1 MQQPIGMNPSRAWLV
16 LAVTSFAVF
25 ASALDTTILYV
36 AFPDIQK
43 TFSDVSRA
51 DLSWA
56 INAYTIVFAA
66 LLVPAGRLADRI
78 GRRTV
83 FFAGVVIFTV
93 SSALAGAAPSAET
106 LIAARVVQAVGAAA
120 LLPSSLALVLGEFP
134 REKRATA
141 VGIWGAVGALAAA
154 TGPTLGALI
163 IELASW
169 RLAFF
174 VNLPIGALTIFLG
187 SRLIRES
194 KDPDAAQR
202 QDLVGIPLLI
212 AGVGALALG
221 IVQSDEWGWG
231 GTRTLLAFAASAVIL
246 PLFILR
252 SATYHSPALDLT
264 LFRNRNFRMA
274 NLATASFG
282 VAFAAMFLGT
292 VLFLTNV
299 WQYSILE
306 AGLLIAP
313 GPFMAGVVAGPAGR
327 AADRIGH
334 RPMLVG
340 GGLIFAAANVWRV
353 LGTDLNREIWDLWIP
368 SLLLTGVGVGLT
380 LPTLSSAAVHGLA
393 PNRFA
398 VGSAVNQTVRQIGS
412 VLGVALVIA
421 LLGSPSPAELL
432 SAFDRIFWLLAAGGV
447 ATAVF
452 SLAINTRPR
461 TQPVPEEAQ
470 PEPALTINPS
480 ESTV

>member
-1 MQQPIGMNPSRAWLV
+1 MQQPTELNPSRAWLV

-36 AFPDIQK
+36 AFPAIQE
-43 TFSDVSRA
+43 TFADVSRA

-78 GRRTV
+78 GRRKV

-93 SSALAGAAPSAET
+93 SSAFAGAAPTAGA
-106 LIAARVVQAVGAAA
+106 LMAARVVQAVGAAA

-174 VNLPIGALTIFLG
+174 VNLPIGALVIFLG
-187 SRLIRES
+187 YRIIRES

-202 QDLVGIPLLI
+202 QDLLGIPLLI
-212 AGVGALALG
+212 AGVGSLALG

-231 GTRTLLAFAASAVIL
+231 DTRTLTAFAVSAVTL
-246 PLFILR
+246 ALFVLR

-264 LFRNRNFRMA
+264 LFRNHNFRWA

-282 VAFAAMFLGT
+282 IAFAAMFLGT

-299 WQYSILE
+299 WRYSTLE

-313 GPFMAGVVAGPAGR
+313 GPFLAGVVAVPAGR
-327 AADRIGH
+327 AADGIGH
-334 RPMLVG
+334 RPMLVA

-353 LGTDLNREIWDLWIP
+353 LGTGLDREVLELWIP
-368 SLLLTGVGVGLT
+368 TLLLTGIGVGLT

-398 VGSAVNQTVRQIGS
+398 VGGAVNQTVRQIGS

-432 SAFDRIFWLLAAGGV
+432 DAFDRIFWLLAAGGV
-447 ATAVF
+447 ATALF
-452 SLAINTRPR
+452 SLAIDTKPHA
-461 TQPVPEEAQ
+461 QAVPAEAQ
-470 PEPALTINPS
+470 PEASLAVNPS
-480 ESTV
+480 KGTV

>member
-1 MQQPIGMNPSRAWLV
+1 MQQPIEINPSRAWLV

-36 AFPDIQK
+36 AFPSIQK

-78 GRRTV
+78 GRRKV

-93 SSALAGAAPSAET
+93 SSALAGVAPTAPA
-106 LIAARVVQAVGAAA
+106 LIAARVIQAVGAAA

-163 IELASW
+163 IEGASW

-174 VNLPIGALTIFLG
+174 VNLPIGALVIFLG
-187 SRLIRES
+187 SRILRES

-202 QDLVGIPLLI
+202 QDLLGIPLLI
-212 AGVGALALG
+212 GGVGVLALG

-231 GTRTLLAFAASAVIL
+231 DERTLAAFVISAIL
-246 PLFILR
+246 LTLFVLR

-264 LFRNRNFRMA
+264 LFRNHNFRWA

-282 VAFAAMFLGT
+282 VAFASMFLGT

-299 WQYSILE
+299 WQYSVLE
-306 AGLLIAP
+306 SGLLIAP
-313 GPFMAGVVAGPAGR
+313 GPFIAALVAGPAGR

-334 RPMLVG
+334 RPMLVA

-353 LGTDLNREIWDLWIP
+353 LGTDLDREILDLWIP
-368 SLLLTGVGVGLT
+368 SLILTGIGVGLT

-398 VGSAVNQTVRQIGS
+398 VGSAVNQTIRQLGA

-421 LLGSPSPAELL
+421 LLGSPRPAELL
-432 SAFDRIFWLLAAGGV
+432 DAFDRIFWLLAAGGV

-452 SLAINTRPR
+452 SLFIDTKPR
-461 TQPVPEEAQ
+461 AVAAPAENQPDSTLA
-470 PEPALTINPS
+470 INPS

>member
-1 MQQPIGMNPSRAWLV
+1 
-16 LAVTSFAVF
+16 
-25 ASALDTTILYV
+25 
-36 AFPDIQK
+36 
-43 TFSDVSRA
+43 
-51 DLSWA
+51 
-56 INAYTIVFAA
+56 
-66 LLVPAGRLADRI
+66 VPAGRLADRV
-78 GRRTV
+78 GRRKV
-83 FFAGVVIFTV
+83 FFAGVVIFTL
-93 SSALAGAAPSAET
+93 SSALAGAAPSAEA
-106 LIAARVVQAVGAAA
+106 LIGTRVVQSVGAAA

-154 TGPTLGALI
+154 AGPTLGALI
-163 IELASW
+163 IESASW

-194 KDPDAAQR
+194 RDPEAAQR
-202 QDLVGIPLLI
+202 VDLLGIPLLI
-212 AGVGALALG
+212 AGVGSMALG

-231 GTRTLLAFAASAVIL
+231 DTRTIAAFAGSALTL

-264 LFRNRNFRMA
+264 LFRNHNFRMA

-292 VLFLTNV
+292 VLFLNNV

-306 AGLLIAP
+306 TGLLIAP
-313 GPFMAGVVAGPAGR
+313 GPFIAAVVAVPAGR

-334 RPMLVG
+334 RPMLVA
-340 GGLIFAAANVWRV
+340 GGLIFAVANVWRV
-353 LGTDLNREIWDLWIP
+353 LDTGIEREIWDLWLP
-368 SLLLTGVGVGLT
+368 SLLLTGIGVGLT
-380 LPTLSSAAVHGLA
+380 LPTLSSAAVHGLP

-398 VGSAVNQTVRQIGS
+398 VGSAVNQTVRQIGA

-421 LLGSPSPAELL
+421 LLGSPRPAELL
-432 SAFDRIFWLLAAGGV
+432 DAFNRIFWLLAAGGV
-447 ATAVF
+447 ATALF
-452 SLAINTRPR
+452 SLAIDTRPQPR
-461 TQPVPEEAQ
+461 TAAADAH
-470 PEPALTINPS
+470 PEPALAIKPN
-480 ESTV
+480 EGAV

>member
-1 MQQPIGMNPSRAWLV
+1 MQKSDQPDPSRAWKI
-16 LAVTSFAVF
+16 LAITSFAVF

-43 TFSDVSRA
+43 TFADVSRA

-78 GRRTV
+78 GRRKV
-83 FFAGVVIFTV
+83 FFAGVVIFTL
-93 SSALAGAAPSAET
+93 SSALAGAAPSAPA
-106 LIAARVVQAVGAAA
+106 LIGARAIQAIGAAA

-163 IELASW
+163 IDAASW

-202 QDLVGIPLLI
+202 QDLLGIPLLI

-231 GTRTLLAFAASAVIL
+231 GTRTLAAFAASAVIL
-246 PLFILR
+246 PLFVLR

-282 VAFAAMFLGT
+282 IAFAAMFLGT

-306 AGLLIAP
+306 SGLLIAP
-313 GPFMAGVVAGPAGR
+313 GPFIAAVVAGPAGR

-334 RPMLVG
+334 RPMLVA

-353 LGTDLNREIWDLWIP
+353 LGTDLEREVWDLWIP
-368 SLLLTGVGVGLT
+368 SLLLTGIGVGLT

-398 VGSAVNQTVRQIGS
+398 VGSAVNQTVRQLGA

-432 SAFDRIFWLLAAGGV
+432 EAFDRIFWLLAAGGV

-452 SLAINTRPR
+452 SLAIDTKPQPR
-461 TQPVPEEAQ
+461 AAAAEQQLEATL
-470 PEPALTINPS
+470 AINPS
-480 ESTV
+480 ESTI

>member
-1 MQQPIGMNPSRAWLV
+1 L
-16 LAVTSFAVF
+16 
-25 ASALDTTILYV
+25 
-36 AFPDIQK
+36 
-43 TFSDVSRA
+43 
-51 DLSWA
+51 
-56 INAYTIVFAA
+56 IV
-66 LLVPAGRLADRI
+66 
-78 GRRTV
+78 
-83 FFAGVVIFTV
+83 
-93 SSALAGAAPSAET
+93 
-106 LIAARVVQAVGAAA
+106 ARVVQAVGAAA
-120 LLPSSLALVLGEFP
+120 LLPSSLALVLVEFP

-163 IELASW
+163 IDAASW

-174 VNLPIGALTIFLG
+174 VNLPVGMLTIFLG
-187 SRLIRES
+187 TRLIRES
-194 KDPDAAQR
+194 KDPDAMR
-202 QDLVGIPLLI
+202 SQDPLGIPLLI
-212 AGVGALALG
+212 GGVGALALG

-231 GTRTLLAFAASAVIL
+231 DTRTLVAFAVSAIL
-246 PLFILR
+246 LSLFVLR
-252 SATYHSPALDLT
+252 SATHRSPTLDLR

-299 WQYSILE
+299 WRYGTLE

-313 GPFMAGVVAGPAGR
+313 GPFIAALVAGPAGR

-334 RPMLVG
+334 RPMLVA
-340 GGLIFAAANVWRV
+340 GGLIFAAANLWRV
-353 LGTDLNREIWDLWIP
+353 LATDLDREIWDLWMP
-368 SLLLTGVGVGLT
+368 TLLLTGIGVGLT
-380 LPTLSSAAVHGLA
+380 LPTLGSAAVHGLA

-398 VGSAVNQTVRQIGS
+398 VGSAVNQTIRQLGA

-432 SAFDRIFWLLAAGGV
+432 DAFDRIFWLLAAGGV

-452 SLAINTRPR
+452 SLAIDTRPR
-461 TQPVPEEAQ
+461 PVPTEVLQ
-470 PEPALTINPS
+470 EPKLAVNPS
-480 ESTV
+480 EGTI

>member
-1 MQQPIGMNPSRAWLV
+1 MQEPTELHPSRPWLV

-25 ASALDTTILYV
+25 ASALDTTILYI

-78 GRRTV
+78 GRRRV
-83 FFAGVVIFTV
+83 FFAGVIIFTV
-93 SSALAGAAPSAET
+93 SSALAGAAPTAQF
-106 LIAARVVQAVGAAA
+106 LIVARVVQAVGAAA
-120 LLPSSLALVLGEFP
+120 LLPSSLALVLVEFP

-163 IELASW
+163 IDAASW

-174 VNLPIGALTIFLG
+174 VNLPVGMLTIFLG
-187 SRLIRES
+187 TRLIRES
-194 KDPDAAQR
+194 KDPDAMR
-202 QDLVGIPLLI
+202 SQDLLGIPLLI
-212 AGVGALALG
+212 GGVGALALG

-231 GTRTLLAFAASAVIL
+231 DTRTLVAFAVSAIL
-246 PLFILR
+246 LSLFVLR
-252 SATYHSPALDLT
+252 SATHRSPTLDLR

-299 WQYSILE
+299 WRYGTLE

-313 GPFMAGVVAGPAGR
+313 GPFIAALVAGPAGR

-334 RPMLVG
+334 RPMLVA
-340 GGLIFAAANVWRV
+340 GGLIFAAANLWRV
-353 LGTDLNREIWDLWIP
+353 LATDLDREIWDLWMP
-368 SLLLTGVGVGLT
+368 TLLLTGIGVGLT
-380 LPTLSSAAVHGLA
+380 LPTLGSAAVHGLA

-398 VGSAVNQTVRQIGS
+398 VGSAVNQTIRQLGA

-432 SAFDRIFWLLAAGGV
+432 DAFDRIFWLLAAGGV

-452 SLAINTRPR
+452 SLAIDTRPR
-461 TQPVPEEAQ
+461 PVPTEVLQ
-470 PEPALTINPS
+470 EPKLAVNPS
-480 ESTV
+480 EGTI

>member
-1 MQQPIGMNPSRAWLV
+1 MQQPNQSDPSRPWKV

-25 ASALDTTILYV
+25 ASALDTTILFV
-36 AFPDIQK
+36 AFPDIQE
-43 TFSDVSRA
+43 TFADVSRA

-66 LLVPAGRLADRI
+66 LLVPAGRLADRV
-78 GRRTV
+78 GRRRV

-93 SSALAGAAPSAET
+93 SSAFAGAAPTAGL
-106 LIAARVVQAVGAAA
+106 LIVARIIQAIGAAA

-154 TGPTLGALI
+154 LGPTLGALI
-163 IELASW
+163 IDAASW

-174 VNLPIGALTIFLG
+174 VNLPIGVLTIFLG
-187 SRLIRES
+187 SRILRES
-194 KDPDAAQR
+194 RDPDAAQQ
-202 QDLVGIPLLI
+202 QDLLGIPLLI

-221 IVQSDEWGWG
+221 IVQSGEWGWG
-231 GTRTLLAFAASAVIL
+231 DPRTLASFAVSALIL

-282 VAFAAMFLGT
+282 IAFAAMFLGT

-299 WQYSILE
+299 WQYGTLE

-313 GPFMAGVVAGPAGR
+313 GPFIAAVVAGPAGR

-334 RPMLVG
+334 RPLLVA
-340 GGLIFAAANVWRV
+340 GGLIFAAANVWRI
-353 LGTDLNREIWDLWIP
+353 LAIDLDREVWALWLP
-368 SLLLTGVGVGLT
+368 SLVLTGIGVGLT
-380 LPTLSSAAVHGLA
+380 LPTLSSAAVHGLP

-398 VGSAVNQTVRQIGS
+398 VGSAVNQTVRQLGS
-412 VLGVALVIA
+412 VLGVSLIIA
-421 LLGSPSPAELL
+421 VLGSPSPAELL
-432 SAFDRIFWLLAAGGV
+432 EAFDRIFLLLVAGGL
-447 ATAVF
+447 ATALF
-452 SLAINTRPR
+452 SLAIDTKPGLRPAADG
-461 TQPVPEEAQ
+461 VM
-470 PEPALTINPS
+470 PEPTLASKPS

>member
-1 MQQPIGMNPSRAWLV
+1 MQKPSDTSPAQAWKI
-16 LAVTSFAVF
+16 LAITSFAVF

-36 AFPDIQK
+36 AFPDIQE
-43 TFSDVSRA
+43 TFSGVSRA

-78 GRRTV
+78 GRKRV

-93 SSALAGAAPSAET
+93 SSAFAGAAPSAAL

-134 REKRATA
+134 RERRATA

-163 IELASW
+163 IDAASW

-174 VNLPIGALTIFLG
+174 VNLPVGALTILLG
-187 SRLIRES
+187 ARLLRES
-194 KDPDAAQR
+194 KDADAAQR
-202 QDLVGIPLLI
+202 QDLIGIPLLI

-231 GTRTLLAFAASAVIL
+231 GARTLAAFAVSAVIL

-252 SATYHSPALDLT
+252 SATYHSPALDLS

-282 VAFAAMFLGT
+282 IAFAAMFFGT
-292 VLFLTNV
+292 VLFLNNV
-299 WQYSILE
+299 WRFTILE
-306 AGLLIAP
+306 SGLLIAP
-313 GPFMAGVVAGPAGR
+313 GPLVAAVVAVPAGR

-334 RPMLVG
+334 RPMLVA
-340 GGLIFAAANVWRV
+340 GGLIFAAGNVWRV
-353 LGTDLNREIWDLWIP
+353 LGTDLNREVLELWLPTLI
-368 SLLLTGVGVGLT
+368 LTGVGVGLT
-380 LPTLSSAAVHGLA
+380 LPTLSSAAVHGLE

-398 VGSAVNQTVRQIGS
+398 VGSAVNQTVRQLGA

-421 LLGSPSPAELL
+421 LLGSPSPAQLL
-432 SAFDRIFWLLAAGGV
+432 DAFDRIFWLLAAGGV

-452 SLAINTRPR
+452 SLAIDTRP
-461 TQPVPEEAQ
+461 QPRPATEPVASEPDPAVNLSEA
-470 PEPALTINPS
+470 AI
-480 ESTV
+480 

>member
-1 MQQPIGMNPSRAWLV
+1 VQEQRDSSRAWKI

-25 ASALDTTILYV
+25 ATALDTTILYV
-36 AFPDIQK
+36 AYPDVQK
-43 TFSDVSRA
+43 TFAEVSRA

-66 LLVPAGRLADRI
+66 LLVPAGRLADRV
-78 GRRTV
+78 GRRKV
-83 FFAGVVIFTV
+83 FFAGVVLFTV
-93 SSALAGAAPSAET
+93 ASALAGAAPSAPA
-106 LIAARVVQAVGAAA
+106 LVAARAVQAVGAAA

-134 REKRATA
+134 REKRAMA

-163 IELASW
+163 IEAASW

-174 VNLPIGALTIFLG
+174 VNLPIGAMTIFLG
-187 SRLIRES
+187 SRLIGES
-194 KDPDAAQR
+194 KDADAAQR
-202 QDLVGIPLLI
+202 QDVLGIPLLI

-221 IVQSDEWGWG
+221 IVQGDEWGWSG
-231 GTRTLLAFAASAVIL
+231 VPTLAAFGASVVIL
-246 PLFILR
+246 PLFVLR

-264 LFRNRNFRMA
+264 LFANRNFRWA

-299 WQYSILE
+299 WQYSVLQ

-313 GPFMAGVVAGPAGR
+313 GPFIAALVAGPAGR
-327 AADRIGH
+327 AADKVGH
-334 RPMLVG
+334 RPMLVA

-353 LGTDLNREIWDLWIP
+353 LGTDLEREILNLWLP
-368 SLLLTGVGVGLT
+368 SLVLTGVGVGLT
-380 LPTLSSAAVHGLA
+380 LPTLSSAAVHGLPA
-393 PNRFA
+393 NRFA

-421 LLGSPSPAELL
+421 LLGSSNPSELL
-432 SAFDRIFWLLAAGGV
+432 EAFDRIFYLLAAGGV
-447 ATAVF
+447 ATAIF
-452 SLAINTRPR
+452 SLAIDTKPQTRPAPAQ
-461 TQPVPEEAQ
+461 TQAAP
-470 PEPALTINPS
+470 TTNPS
-480 ESTV
+480 ESTA

>member
-1 MQQPIGMNPSRAWLV
+1 MHQPKQTDSSRPWKI
-16 LAVTSFAVF
+16 LAITSFAVF

-43 TFSDVSRA
+43 TFADVSRA

-66 LLVPAGRLADRI
+66 LLVPAGRLADRV
-78 GRRTV
+78 GRRKV
-83 FFAGVVIFTV
+83 FFAGVVIFTL
-93 SSALAGAAPSAET
+93 SSAFAGVSPTAGL
-106 LIAARVVQAVGAAA
+106 LIGARVLQAVGAAA

-163 IELASW
+163 IDAASW

-202 QDLVGIPLLI
+202 QDLLGIPLLI

-231 GTRTLLAFAASAVIL
+231 GTRTLAAFAASAVIL

-282 VAFAAMFLGT
+282 IAFAAMFLGT

-299 WQYSILE
+299 WQYSILQ

-313 GPFMAGVVAGPAGR
+313 GPFIAGVVAGPAGR

-334 RPMLVG
+334 RPMLVA

-353 LGTDLNREIWDLWIP
+353 LGTDLEREVWDLWIP
-368 SLLLTGVGVGLT
+368 SLILTGIGVGLT

-398 VGSAVNQTVRQIGS
+398 VGSAVNQTIRQLGA

-421 LLGSPSPAELL
+421 LLGSPNPAELL
-432 SAFDRIFWLLAAGGV
+432 NAFDRIFWLLAAGGV
-447 ATAVF
+447 ATALF
-452 SLAINTRPR
+452 SLGIDTKPQPR
-461 TQPVPEEAQ
+461 TVMAETQ
-470 PEPALTINPS
+470 PEATLATNPRQG
-480 ESTV
+480 TA

>member
-1 MQQPIGMNPSRAWLV
+1 LAWKV
-16 LAVTSFAVF
+16 LAITSFAVF

-36 AFPDIQK
+36 AFPDIQE
-43 TFSDVSRA
+43 TFAEVSRA

-66 LLVPAGRLADRI
+66 LLVPAGRFADRI
-78 GRRTV
+78 GRRAV

-106 LIAARVVQAVGAAA
+106 LIGARVVQAVGAAA
-120 LLPSSLALVLGEFP
+120 LLPSSLALVLSEFP

-163 IELASW
+163 IDAANW

-187 SRLIRES
+187 ARLIRES
-194 KDPDAAQR
+194 RDPDAAQR
-202 QDLVGIPLLI
+202 QDLLGIPLLI

-231 GTRTLLAFAASAVIL
+231 DRRTLASFAAAALIL
-246 PLFILR
+246 PLFLLR
-252 SATYHSPALDLT
+252 SATYHSPALDLS
-264 LFRNRNFRMA
+264 LFRSRNFRMA

-282 VAFAAMFLGT
+282 IAFAAMFLGSI
-292 VLFLTNV
+292 LFLNNV
-299 WQYSILE
+299 WGYSTLE
-306 AGLLIAP
+306 SGLLIAP
-313 GPFMAGVVAGPAGR
+313 GPLIAGAVAAPAGR

-334 RPMLVG
+334 RPMLVA
-340 GGLIFAAANVWRV
+340 GGLIFAAGNVWRV
-353 LGTDLNREIWDLWIP
+353 LGTDLDRELWDLWFP
-368 SLLLTGVGVGLT
+368 SLALTGIGVGLT

-393 PNRFA
+393 ANRFA
-398 VGSAVNQTVRQIGS
+398 VGGAVNQMVRQLGA
-412 VLGVALVIA
+412 VMGVALVIA
-421 LLGSPSPAELL
+421 LLGSPDPAELL
-432 SAFDRIFWLLAAGGV
+432 TAFDRVFWLLAAGGV

-452 SLAINTRPR
+452 SLSIDTKPR
-461 TQPVPEEAQ
+461 QRRLTVDAQ
-470 PEPALTINPS
+470 PQPAPVVTPVEGTL
-480 ESTV
+480 

>member
-1 MQQPIGMNPSRAWLV
+1 MHQPKQTDSSRPWKI
-16 LAVTSFAVF
+16 LAITSFAVF

-36 AFPDIQK
+36 AFPDIQR
-43 TFSDVSRA
+43 TFADVSRA

-66 LLVPAGRLADRI
+66 LLVPAGRLADRV
-78 GRRTV
+78 GRRKV
-83 FFAGVVIFTV
+83 FFAGVVIFTL
-93 SSALAGAAPSAET
+93 SSAFAGVSPTAGL
-106 LIAARVVQAVGAAA
+106 LIGARVLQAVGAAA

-163 IELASW
+163 IDAASW

-202 QDLVGIPLLI
+202 QDLLGIPLLI

-231 GTRTLLAFAASAVIL
+231 GTRTLSAFAASAVIL

-282 VAFAAMFLGT
+282 IAFAAMFLGT

-299 WQYSILE
+299 WQYSILQ

-313 GPFMAGVVAGPAGR
+313 GPFIAGVVAGPAGR

-334 RPMLVG
+334 RPMLVA

-353 LGTDLNREIWDLWIP
+353 LGTDLEREVWDLWIP
-368 SLLLTGVGVGLT
+368 SLILTGIGVGLT

-398 VGSAVNQTVRQIGS
+398 VGSAVNQTIRQLGA

-421 LLGSPSPAELL
+421 LLGSPNRAELL
-432 SAFDRIFWLLAAGGV
+432 NAFDRIFLLLAAGGV
-447 ATAVF
+447 ATALF
-452 SLAINTRPR
+452 SLGIDTKPQPRTGTVEADAVPNLAINPT
-461 TQPVPEEAQ
+461 EGIA
-470 PEPALTINPS
+470 
-480 ESTV
+480 

>member
-1 MQQPIGMNPSRAWLV
+1 MQQPKSDSSRPWKI

-78 GRRTV
+78 GRRAV
-83 FFAGVVIFTV
+83 FFAGVVIFTL

-106 LIAARVVQAVGAAA
+106 LVAARVVQAIGAAA

-163 IELASW
+163 VESASW

-174 VNLPIGALTIFLG
+174 VNLPIGALTVFLG
-187 SRLIRES
+187 TRLIRES
-194 KDPDAAQR
+194 RDPEAAQR
-202 QDLVGIPLLI
+202 QDLLGIPLLI
-212 AGVGALALG
+212 AGIGALALA
-221 IVQSDEWGWG
+221 IVQSDEWGWSDS
-231 GTRTLLAFAASAVIL
+231 RTFAALAVSAVIL

-264 LFRNRNFRMA
+264 LFRSRNFRMA

-282 VAFAAMFLGT
+282 IAFAAMFLGSI
-292 VLFLTNV
+292 LFLNNV
-299 WQYSILE
+299 WGYSTLE
-306 AGLLIAP
+306 SGLLIAP
-313 GPFMAGVVAGPAGR
+313 GPLIAGLVAVPAGR

-334 RPMLVG
+334 RPMLVA
-340 GGLIFAAANVWRV
+340 GGLIFAAGNVWRV
-353 LGTDLNREIWDLWIP
+353 LGMDLNRELWDLWFP
-368 SLLLTGVGVGLT
+368 SLILTGIGVGLT
-380 LPTLSSAAVHGLA
+380 LPSLSSAAVHGLA

-398 VGSAVNQTVRQIGS
+398 VGSAVNQTVRQLGA

-421 LLGSPSPAELL
+421 LLGSPDPADLL
-432 SAFDRIFWLLAAGGV
+432 DAFDRVFWLLAAGGL

-452 SLAINTRPR
+452 SLAIDTKPQPRAADGEVRPA
-461 TQPVPEEAQ
+461 PGLAIK
-470 PEPALTINPS
+470 PA
-480 ESTV
+480 EHAA

>member
-1 MQQPIGMNPSRAWLV
+1 MQQPIGVDPSREWLV

-43 TFSDVSRA
+43 TFSEVSRA

-66 LLVPAGRLADRI
+66 LLVPAGRFADRA
-78 GRRTV
+78 GRRNV

-106 LIAARVVQAVGAAA
+106 LIGARIIQAVGAAA

-134 REKRATA
+134 RDKRATA

-163 IELASW
+163 IEVSSW

-202 QDLVGIPLLI
+202 QDLLGIPLLI
-212 AGVGALALG
+212 TGVGALALG
-221 IVQSDEWGWG
+221 IVQSDEWGWDG
-231 GTRTLLAFAASAVIL
+231 ARTLGAFAVSAVML
-246 PLFILR
+246 PLFVLR

-264 LFRNRNFRMA
+264 LFRNRNFRWA
-274 NLATASFG
+274 NLATAAFG

-292 VLFLTNV
+292 VLFLNNV

-306 AGLLIAP
+306 SGLLIAP
-313 GPFMAGVVAGPAGR
+313 GPFVAALVAGPAGR

-334 RPMLVG
+334 RPMLVA
-340 GGLIFAAANVWRV
+340 GGLIFAAGNVWRI
-353 LGTDLNREIWDLWIP
+353 LGTDLNRELWDLWLP
-368 SLLLTGVGVGLT
+368 SLILTGIGVGLT

-398 VGSAVNQTVRQIGS
+398 VGSAVNQTVRQLGA

-432 SAFDRIFWLLAAGGV
+432 EAFDRIFWLLAAGGV
-447 ATAVF
+447 ATAIF
-452 SLAINTRPR
+452 SLAIDTKPR
-461 TQPVPEEAQ
+461 AQAGEADVE
-470 PEPALTINPS
+470 PEPSLAINPS
-480 ESTV
+480 ESIV

>member
-1 MQQPIGMNPSRAWLV
+1 MKEPRQTDSSRPWKI

-66 LLVPAGRLADRI
+66 LLVPAGRLADRV
-78 GRRTV
+78 GRRKV

-93 SSALAGAAPSAET
+93 SSALAGSAPSAAT
-106 LIAARVVQAVGAAA
+106 LIGARVIQAVGAAA

-163 IELASW
+163 IDAASW

-202 QDLVGIPLLI
+202 QDLLGIPLLI

-221 IVQSDEWGWG
+221 IVQSDEWGWA
-231 GTRTLLAFAASAVIL
+231 GTRTLAAFAVSAVIL

-282 VAFAAMFLGT
+282 IAFAAMFLGT

-313 GPFMAGVVAGPAGR
+313 GPFIAGVVAGPAGR

-334 RPMLVG
+334 RPMLVA

-353 LGTDLNREIWDLWIP
+353 LGTDLEREVWNLWIP
-368 SLLLTGVGVGLT
+368 SLILTGIGVGLT

-398 VGSAVNQTVRQIGS
+398 VGSAVNQTVRQLGS

-421 LLGSPSPAELL
+421 LLGSPNPADLL
-432 SAFDRIFWLLAAGGV
+432 EAF
-447 ATAVF
+447 
-452 SLAINTRPR
+452 
-461 TQPVPEEAQ
+461 
-470 PEPALTINPS
+470 
-480 ESTV
+480 

>member
-1 MQQPIGMNPSRAWLV
+1 
-16 LAVTSFAVF
+16 
-25 ASALDTTILYV
+25 
-36 AFPDIQK
+36 
-43 TFSDVSRA
+43 
-51 DLSWA
+51 
-56 INAYTIVFAA
+56 
-66 LLVPAGRLADRI
+66 LADRI
-78 GRRTV
+78 GRRKV

-93 SSALAGAAPSAET
+93 SSALAGTAPTAGL
-106 LIAARVVQAVGAAA
+106 LIGARVIQAVGAAA

-163 IELASW
+163 IDAASW

-187 SRLIRES
+187 SRLLRES

-202 QDLVGIPLLI
+202 QDLLGIPLLI

-231 GTRTLLAFAASAVIL
+231 GTRTLAAFAASAVIL

-282 VAFAAMFLGT
+282 IAFAAMFLGT

-299 WQYSILE
+299 WQYSILQ

-313 GPFMAGVVAGPAGR
+313 GPFIAGVVAGPAGSDRPEQFIPMLNAARSPTFYEFDAADLLRLYREMDQRDEDPVVIYHSHTATEAYPSRTDTSLAQEPRAHYVLVSTRDPDRAEFRSFRIVDGEVTEEPVQVVQSPPAADAR
-327 AADRIGH
+327 AADAWAVDAWGQADRRHTVGH
-334 RPMLVG
+334 
-340 GGLIFAAANVWRV
+340 
-353 LGTDLNREIWDLWIP
+353 T
-368 SLLLTGVGVGLT
+368 
-380 LPTLSSAAVHGLA
+380 PT
-393 PNRFA
+393 
-398 VGSAVNQTVRQIGS
+398 S
-412 VLGVALVIA
+412 VVYDCPT
-421 LLGSPSPAELL
+421 S
-432 SAFDRIFWLLAAGGV
+432 
-447 ATAVF
+447 
-452 SLAINTRPR
+452 
-461 TQPVPEEAQ
+461 
-470 PEPALTINPS
+470 
-480 ESTV
+480 

>member
-1 MQQPIGMNPSRAWLV
+1 M
-16 LAVTSFAVF
+16 
-25 ASALDTTILYV
+25 
-36 AFPDIQK
+36 
-43 TFSDVSRA
+43 
-51 DLSWA
+51 
-56 INAYTIVFAA
+56 
-66 LLVPAGRLADRI
+66 
-78 GRRTV
+78 

-93 SSALAGAAPSAET
+93 SSALAGAAPTAGL
-106 LIAARVVQAVGAAA
+106 LIGARVIQAIGAAA

-163 IELASW
+163 IDAASW

-202 QDLVGIPLLI
+202 QDLLGIPLLI

-231 GTRTLLAFAASAVIL
+231 GTRTLAAFAVSAVIL

-264 LFRNRNFRMA
+264 LFRNHNFRMA

-282 VAFAAMFLGT
+282 IAFAAMFLGT

-299 WQYSILE
+299 WQFSILE

-313 GPFMAGVVAGPAGR
+313 GPFIAGVVAGAGR
-327 AADRIGH
+327 SRGRSHRSPADAR
-334 RPMLVG
+334 RRR
-340 GGLIFAAANVWRV
+340 A
-353 LGTDLNREIWDLWIP
+353 DLRSRRTSGECLARTSNREVWDLWIP
-368 SLLLTGVGVGLT
+368 SLILTGIGVGLT

-412 VLGVALVIA
+412 VLGVSLVIA
-421 LLGSPSPAELL
+421 LLGSPNPAELL
-432 SAFDRIFWLLAAGGV
+432 DAFDRIFWLLVAGGWPRR
-447 ATAVF
+447 
-452 SLAINTRPR
+452 SSRSAIDTKPR
-461 TQPVPEEAQ
+461 CDRGAAETQ
-470 PEPALTINPS
+470 PEPTLAINPS

>member
-1 MQQPIGMNPSRAWLV
+1 MHQPKQTDSSRPWKI
-16 LAVTSFAVF
+16 LAITSFAVF

-43 TFSDVSRA
+43 TFADVSRA

-78 GRRTV
+78 GRRKV
-83 FFAGVVIFTV
+83 FFAGVVIFTL
-93 SSALAGAAPSAET
+93 SSAFAGVSPTAGL
-106 LIAARVVQAVGAAA
+106 LIGARVLQAVGAAA

-163 IELASW
+163 IDAASW

-202 QDLVGIPLLI
+202 QDLLGIPLLI

-221 IVQSDEWGWG
+221 IVQSDAWGWG
-231 GTRTLLAFAASAVIL
+231 GTRTLAAFAASAVIL

-282 VAFAAMFLGT
+282 IAFAAMFLGT

-299 WQYSILE
+299 WQYSILQ

-313 GPFMAGVVAGPAGR
+313 GPFIAGVVAGPAGR

-334 RPMLVG
+334 RPMLVA

-353 LGTDLNREIWDLWIP
+353 LGTDLEREVWDLWIP
-368 SLLLTGVGVGLT
+368 SLILTGIGVGLT

-398 VGSAVNQTVRQIGS
+398 VGSAVNQTIRQLGA

-421 LLGSPSPAELL
+421 LLGSPDPAELL
-432 SAFDRIFWLLAAGGV
+432 NAFDRIFWLLAAGGV
-447 ATAVF
+447 ATALF
-452 SLAINTRPR
+452 SLGIDTKPQPRTVTAEIQPEATLAINP
-461 TQPVPEEAQ
+461 TQGTA
-470 PEPALTINPS
+470 
-480 ESTV
+480 

>member
-1 MQQPIGMNPSRAWLV
+1 MHQPKQTDSSRPWKI
-16 LAVTSFAVF
+16 LAITSFAVF

-43 TFSDVSRA
+43 TFADVSRA

-78 GRRTV
+78 GRRKV
-83 FFAGVVIFTV
+83 FFAGVVIFTL
-93 SSALAGAAPSAET
+93 SSAFAGVSPTAGL
-106 LIAARVVQAVGAAA
+106 LIGARVLQAVGAAA

-163 IELASW
+163 IDAASW

-202 QDLVGIPLLI
+202 QDLLGIPLLI

-231 GTRTLLAFAASAVIL
+231 GTRTLAAFAASAVIL

-282 VAFAAMFLGT
+282 IAFAAMFLGT

-299 WQYSILE
+299 WQYSILQ

-313 GPFMAGVVAGPAGR
+313 GPFIAGVVAGPAGR

-334 RPMLVG
+334 RPMLVA

-353 LGTDLNREIWDLWIP
+353 LATDLEREVWDLWIP
-368 SLLLTGVGVGLT
+368 SLILTGIGVGLT

-398 VGSAVNQTVRQIGS
+398 VGSAVNQTIRQLGA

-421 LLGSPSPAELL
+421 LLGSPDPAELL
-432 SAFDRIFWLLAAGGV
+432 NAFDRIFWLLAAGGV
-447 ATAVF
+447 ATALF
-452 SLAINTRPR
+452 SSGIDTKPQPRTVTAEIQPEATLAINPR
-461 TQPVPEEAQ
+461 QGTA
-470 PEPALTINPS
+470 
-480 ESTV
+480 

>member
-1 MQQPIGMNPSRAWLV
+1 MHQPNQTDSSRPWKI
-16 LAVTSFAVF
+16 LAITSFAVF

-43 TFSDVSRA
+43 TFADVSRA

-56 INAYTIVFAA
+56 INGYTIVFAA
-66 LLVPAGRLADRI
+66 LLVPAGRLADRV
-78 GRRTV
+78 GRRKV
-83 FFAGVVIFTV
+83 FFAGVVIFTL
-93 SSALAGAAPSAET
+93 SSPLAGASPTAGL
-106 LIAARVVQAVGAAA
+106 LIGARVIQAIGAAA

-163 IELASW
+163 IEAASW

-194 KDPDAAQR
+194 RDPDAAQR
-202 QDLVGIPLLI
+202 QDLLGIPLLI

-231 GTRTLLAFAASAVIL
+231 GSRTLAAFATSAVIL

-282 VAFAAMFLGT
+282 IAFAAMFLGT

-299 WQYSILE
+299 WQYSILQ

-313 GPFMAGVVAGPAGR
+313 GPFIAGVVAGPAGR

-334 RPMLVG
+334 RPMLVA

-353 LGTDLNREIWDLWIP
+353 LGTDLEREVWDFWIP
-368 SLLLTGVGVGLT
+368 SLILTGIGVGLT

-398 VGSAVNQTVRQIGS
+398 VGSAVNQTIRQLGA

-421 LLGSPSPAELL
+421 LLGSPNPAELL
-432 SAFDRIFWLLAAGGV
+432 DAFDRIFLLLAAGGV
-447 ATAVF
+447 ATALF
-452 SLAINTRPR
+452 SLGIDTKPQPTTATVEADAVPKLAINPTEG
-461 TQPVPEEAQ
+461 TA
-470 PEPALTINPS
+470 
-480 ESTV
+480 